1 MDDGLVLV
9 STMVSQIVIAEM
21 LFLTVAFICLIAWLA
36 AQPRWRLMVKRLS
49 LLTLVAA
56 GAMFTAHCQ
65 GESPTPIPV
74 TSSFIDDDQVEQVL
88 QVLSWGDW
96 RQERLVAANTAFAN
110 TGRRLYVVGDIDGGF
125 RPRSNVYDLYTF
137 GEPQPGD
144 PLANELQGVW
154 AQPVKALD
162 GYEFV
167 IEVNGER
174 WPLTHAATFTQTFGA
189 AQFEFNLSQA
199 GLRAVRTDFAAQNVP
214 ILFTTIYLAN
224 EGSGTSEIEL
234 DFYAYFDLED
244 AWFTS
249 LANSRNEGEVVSVV
263 EDWLVAR
270 ANSAPQEWAVIIGSE
285 PSPHHV
291 QVVKD
296 QETQQVGQMSF
307 AASLAPGESQAWTIA
322 VAVESETGEDGA
334 RQLLETWLA
343 QRTEL
348 LAEKQSR
355 YEEMLA
361 DGPRLI
367 SPDDSFNM
375 AFDVARAN
383 MQMLEAESP
392 ALGPH
397 FYAGLEMFP
406 FWFSNDG
413 AYSMPGLPIN
423 NMVESARSHLLIGTR
438 FHENGQI
445 PHQISPAGDIVG
457 AGNAQETSQWVSAVW
472 DFYRWTGD
480 REFLATAYP
489 IAVSGLFD
497 YTLDTI
503 DRDGDGYP
511 EGPAMV
517 ERQGMGPEKVD
528 ATSYLWLALGDLAQM
543 ADVLN
548 DAETS
553 ERSRRLAADLQV
565 NFDADWWLAE
575 EQLYADSLLKIRNTP
590 RFDGQWT
597 VAVPLEVG
605 IASPERA
612 PLILDRIKRDYVN
625 QWGLVHTLGEDERVW
640 TLPTATLSRG
650 AYNYGDS
657 ELGFT
662 LLQNLAEALDHGSIG
677 MFHELLPEGLSF
689 LQLWSGAT
697 FVRGVVEDMLGIT
710 VRADLHQI
718 DIMPQLPATWDSTRL
733 DNLRF
738 GEHEIN
744 IHITPESVSLE
755 HVEGSVPLTLVYYPT
770 RDKGYE
776 FILQPGDSI
785 NIGNEGDRQD

>member
-1 MDDGLVLV
+1 MFSHFFIAG
-9 STMVSQIVIAEM
+9 VI
-21 LFLTVAFICLIAWLA
+21 FFTVAFLCWITRLV
-36 AQPRWRLMVKRLS
+36 AQLHWRPMVRRIS
-49 LLTLVAA
+49 LLAIIGA
-56 GAMFTAHCQ
+56 GALFTAHCQ
-65 GESPTPIPV
+65 AGSPTPIPV
-74 TSSFIDDDQVEQVL
+74 TSSFTDIVQGEQVL

-96 RQERLVAANTAFAN
+96 KQERLVAANTAFAN

-125 RPRSNVYDLYTF
+125 RSRSNVYDLYTF

-167 IEVNGER
+167 VEANGER
-174 WPLTHAATFTQTFGA
+174 WPLTHATNFTQTFAA
-189 AQFEFNLSQA
+189 AQFEFEHPQA
-199 GLRAVRTDFAAQNVP
+199 GLRAERTDFVAQDLP
-214 ILFTTIYLAN
+214 ILFTTLDLHN
-224 EGSGTSEIEL
+224 EGREKLDIEL
-234 DFYAYFDLED
+234 EFRAYFDLED

-249 LANSRNEGEVVSVV
+249 LASSRNVGEAVSII
-263 EDWLVAR
+263 EDHLVAR
-270 ANSAPQEWAVIIGSE
+270 ANGAPQEWAVVVGGE
-285 PSPHHV
+285 PSPRQV
-291 QVVKD
+291 QVIKK
-296 QETQQVGQMSF
+296 QETQQVGQLSF
-307 AASLAPGESQAWTIA
+307 STGLAPGESQAWTIA
-322 VAVESETGEDGA
+322 IAVESESGEDGA
-334 RQLLETWLA
+334 RRLLETWLPQQDA
-343 QRTEL
+343 L
-348 LAEKQSR
+348 LAVKQAL
-355 YEEMLA
+355 YDGLLT
-361 DGPRLI
+361 DGPHLI
-367 SPDDSFNM
+367 TPDAKFNM

-383 MQMLEAESP
+383 MQMLEAETP

-413 AYSMPGLPIN
+413 AYSMPGLLIN
-423 NMVESARSHLLIGTR
+423 NMVEAARNHLLIGAR
-438 FHENGQI
+438 YQENGQV
-445 PHQISPAGDIVG
+445 PHQISPAGNLVG
-457 AGNAQETSQWVSAVW
+457 AGNAQETPQWVSAVW

-503 DRDGDGYP
+503 DRDDDGYP

-543 ADVLN
+543 AEELN
-548 DAETS
+548 DTGTS
-553 ERSRRLAADLQV
+553 ERARRLAADLQV

-575 EQLYADSLLKIRNTP
+575 EQVYADSLLKFRNTP

-597 VAVPLEVG
+597 VAVPLEAG
-605 IASPERA
+605 IAPPERA
-612 PLILDRIKRDYVN
+612 SLILERIKRDYLN

-662 LLQNLAEALDHGSIG
+662 LLQDLAQALDHGSIG

-697 FVRGVVEDMLGIT
+697 FVRGVVEDLLGIT

-718 DIMPQLPATWDSTRL
+718 RIMPQLPEMWDSIRL

-738 GEHEIN
+738 GKHTIN
-744 IHITPESVSLE
+744 IHISPESVGLE
-755 HVEGSVPLTLVYYPT
+755 HVEGSVPLKLVYHPT
-770 RDKGYE
+770 RDEGYE
-776 FILQPGDSI
+776 FTLQPGDSI
-785 NIGNEGDRQD
+785 NIGNNGERRD

>member
-1 MDDGLVLV
+1 M
-9 STMVSQIVIAEM
+9 IVFIVTFVRW
-21 LFLTVAFICLIAWLA
+21 LTWLTVR
-36 AQPRWRLMVKRLS
+36 PRWRTMARRFFF
-49 LLTLVAA
+49 LTFASSGVL
-56 GAMFTAHCQ
+56 FTTHCQ
-65 GESPTPIPV
+65 DESPTPIPV
-74 TSSFIDDDQVEQVL
+74 TSSFTASPQAGQVL
-88 QVLSWGDW
+88 QVLSWADW
-96 RQERLVAANTAFAN
+96 KQDRFGVPGTAFAN
-110 TGRRLYVVGDIDGGF
+110 SGRRLYVVGDIDGGF

-167 IEVNGER
+167 VGVNGER
-174 WPLTHAATFTQTFGA
+174 WPLTHASTFTQTA
-189 AQFEFNLSQA
+189 ATAQFEFELPEV
-199 GLRAVRTDFAAQNVP
+199 GLLAERTDFVAQDLPV
-214 ILFTTIYLAN
+214 LFTTLELRNA
-224 EGSGTSEIEL
+224 GDSEIEIEV
-234 DFYAYFDLED
+234 DFHAFFDLED

-249 LANSRNEGEVVSVV
+249 LAKSRNEGEAVMVV
-263 EDWLVAR
+263 EDYLVAR
-270 ANSAPQEWAVIIGSE
+270 ADSAPQKWAVVVGSE
-285 PSPHHV
+285 PSPDQV
-291 QVVKD
+291 QVIND
-296 QETQQVGQMSF
+296 QESRQFGQMSF
-307 AASLAPGESQAWTIA
+307 STNLAPGEIQAWTAA
-322 VAVESETGEDGA
+322 VAVESEFGEDEA
-334 RQLLETWLA
+334 LQLVKTWLP
-343 QRTEL
+343 QRDSL
-348 LAEKQSR
+348 LAEKEALYSA
-355 YEEMLA
+355 MA
-361 DGPRLI
+361 MDGPRLVT
-367 SPDDSFNM
+367 PDAGFDM

-413 AYSMPGLPIN
+413 AYSMPGLMTN
-423 NMVESARSHLLIGTR
+423 NMVEAARNHLLIGVR

-489 IAVSGLFD
+489 VAVSGLFD
-497 YTLDTI
+497 YTLDAI

-517 ERQGMGPEKVD
+517 ERSGMGPEKVD
-528 ATSYLWLALGDLAQM
+528 ATSYLWVALGDLAQM
-543 ADVLN
+543 AEELN
-548 DAETS
+548 DPSTS
-553 ERSRRLAADLQV
+553 ERARQLAADLQA
-565 NFDADWWLAE
+565 NFDADWWMAE
-575 EQLYADSLLKIRNTP
+575 EQVYADSLLKFGNTP

-597 VAVPLEVG
+597 VAVPLETG
-605 IASPERA
+605 IATPEYA
-612 PLILDRIKRDYVN
+612 SLILERIKSEYLN
-625 QWGLVHTLGEDERVW
+625 QSGLVHTLGEDERVW

-662 LLQNLAEALDHGSIG
+662 LLQDLAQALDHGSIG
-677 MFHELLPEGLSF
+677 MFHELLPDGLSF

-697 FVRGVVEDMLGIT
+697 FVRGVVEDLLGIT
-710 VRADLHQI
+710 VRADIHQI
-718 DIMPQLPATWDSTRL
+718 DIMPQLPETWDSASL

-738 GEHEIN
+738 GDHTIN
-744 IHITPESVSLE
+744 LRISPESVSLE
-755 HVEGSVPLTLVYYPT
+755 HIEGSAPLTVIYHPV

-776 FILQPGDSI
+776 FTLKPGDSI
-785 NIGNEGDRQD
+785 NIRNNGDIQD